1 VQSSAWYDVSFQLQR
16 KPLKAAHRALE
27 LMGTEHWVPH
37 GLAQALL
44 FPKLAL
50 PHVIPPL
57 RPMFVL
63 TKPVNTRLNEQQ
75 LQAVRQVVSG
85 DYRPF
90 PYIILG
96 PPGPIEQPHTEV
108 QN

>member
-1 VQSSAWYDVSFQLQR
+1 MQSSAWYDVSFQLQR

-27 LMGTEHWVPH
+27 FMGTEHWVPH
-37 GLAQALL
+37 DLAQALL
-44 FPKLAL
+44 FPKLAH

-57 RPMFVL
+57 QPMFA
-63 TKPVNTRLNEQQ
+63 PAEPFNPRLNEQQ
-75 LQAVRQVVSG
+75 LQAVQHVVSG

-96 PPGPIEQPHTEV
+96 PPGPIEQPHTQV